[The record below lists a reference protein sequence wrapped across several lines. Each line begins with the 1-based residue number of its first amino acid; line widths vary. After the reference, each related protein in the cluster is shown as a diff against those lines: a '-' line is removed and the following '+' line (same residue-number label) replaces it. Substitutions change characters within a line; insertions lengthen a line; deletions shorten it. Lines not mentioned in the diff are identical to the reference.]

1 MPSQKKKKRKK
12 KEKKKESTAC
22 NYFSFLSPFF
32 NLFIQFDN
40 TVQVK
45 NSLFT
50 TANLLYV
57 NSDEK
62 MSSFILPPPWY
73 KKEKYMLPISYGND
87 NIKEKWHGFELFNLF

>member
-1 MPSQKKKKRKK
+1 MKPQQICSCYYYIFKNQQLVVILII
-12 KEKKKESTAC
+12 
-22 NYFSFLSPFF
+22 FFPLF

-50 TANLLYV
+50 PANLLYV

-62 MSSFILPPPWY
+62 MSSLILPPPRY
-73 KKEKYMLPISYGND
+73 KKEKYVLPISNGND